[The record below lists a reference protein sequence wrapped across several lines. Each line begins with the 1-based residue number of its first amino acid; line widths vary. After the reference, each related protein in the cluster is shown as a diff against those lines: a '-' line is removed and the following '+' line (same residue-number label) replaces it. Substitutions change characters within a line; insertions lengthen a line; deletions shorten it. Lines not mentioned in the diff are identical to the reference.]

1 MTAMPKPQPRTVSW
15 TSMQDGDQADYELL
29 TPLFWK
35 AIDNRVVVG
44 KLGCRRLGLN
54 EAFSGLYD
62 ARMVDEGRENML
74 DVTKALDVPIF
85 ISQPHFWTSDV
96 ELQSVWVDKYTGLEV
111 GDGGDEEVVGE
122 GYKKHLSYI
131 DVHMQTGK
139 AVSEPRSSVA
149 RELRPSAERS
159 GKPSATENRSRQPD
173 KN

>member
-159 GKPSATENRSRQPD
+159 GKGGFRGSPPTQI
-173 KN
+173 K